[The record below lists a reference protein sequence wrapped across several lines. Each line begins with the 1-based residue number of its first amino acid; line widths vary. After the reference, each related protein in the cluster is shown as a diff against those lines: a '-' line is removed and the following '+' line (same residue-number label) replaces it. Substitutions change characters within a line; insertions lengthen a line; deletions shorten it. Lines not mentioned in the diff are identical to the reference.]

1 MNELIKITYQND
13 EPAVSARDLH
23 EFLEVETP
31 YRIWFPRMQ
40 EYGFTEGEDFN
51 PYKNVRVQQEGDRE
65 VTRTLDDAILSL
77 DMAKEI
83 CMLQRN
89 EKGKQARKYF
99 IQLEKDWHDPQKVLA
114 RAMPEVWEQVN
125 TLEQRMNDL
134 TAVNDLL
141 LDLDSRL
148 TQLERRIDPPSG
160 LMSIADVR
168 PALPRGAGAF
178 TPGLMARKRWMRTAS
193 EKLDLMSAR
202 FNTTH
207 NEILHSLYQHLEKR
221 CKVVLEEEKLKA
233 MEEYNLV
240 DCSVL
245 TAIFY
250 NAELRDAFEENIDYN
265 LAPENRGW

>member
-1 MNELIKITYQND
+1 MNDLQIFNNPQFGDIRAVEIDGEAWLVGKDVAKALGYKDTVNALKAHVDEEDKGGWRIATPSGEQEMTIINQSGIYSLIFSSKLPDAKKFKRWVTS
-13 EPAVSARDLH
+13 EVLPAIMKTGAYLTPAAEARMSA
-23 EFLEVETP
+23 
-31 YRIWFPRMQ
+31 
-40 EYGFTEGEDFN
+40 
-51 PYKNVRVQQEGDRE
+51 
-65 VTRTLDDAILSL
+65 
-77 DMAKEI
+77 
-83 CMLQRN
+83 
-89 EKGKQARKYF
+89 
-99 IQLEKDWHDPQKVLA
+99 LEK
-114 RAMPEVWEQVN
+114 
-125 TLEQRMNDL
+125 RMNDL

-141 LDLDSRL
+141 LDLDTRL
-148 TQLERRIDPPSG
+148 TQLERRVDPSPG
-160 LMSIADVR
+160 LMSITDIR
-168 PALPRGAGAF
+168 PLAPGSLDRERFA
-178 TPGLMARKRWMRTAS
+178 PGLAARKRWMRTAS

-221 CKVVLEEEKLKA
+221 CGVAMEEEKLKV